1 MSVLRKI
8 PAWVWVAGGVTAAV
22 FAFARK
28 QNRGERVGGSIS
40 LPKSLWLN
48 YTLLSWF
55 VIPAALLR
63 REGLSPGNRAALR
76 AHLLSFTTRGAA
88 EMWMLYRTHSWRCAY
103 GVGHDA
109 IDLAMLSVM
118 MRSGREASREG
129 VDGIARRHLDSIRA
143 TLVAEMVFATLFN
156 STVAGQT
163 QGQDG
168 IYFASDE
175 PRFRRIN
182 ALTAAVDVVAY
193 ARLAMTMRDLLR
205 MDLGSG
211 VAEGQSSLPAGTA

>member
-1 MSVLRKI
+1 MKALKKI
-8 PAWVWVAGGVTAAV
+8 PVWLLVAGGVAAAV

-63 REGLSPGNRAALR
+63 RDGLSPQNRAALQ

-88 EMWMLYRTHSWRCAY
+88 EMWMLYRTHSWRCVY

-109 IDLAMLSVM
+109 LDLAMLSVM
-118 MRSGREASREG
+118 MRSSREEGGEG

-156 STVAGQT
+156 RTVAGQT

-193 ARLAMTMRDLLR
+193 ARLAMTMRDVLR
-205 MDLGSG
+205 MDLGNG
-211 VAEGQSSLPAGTA
+211 VADGRSSLPASTG

>member
-63 REGLSPGNRAALR
+63 RQGLSPQNRAALQ

-118 MRSGREASREG
+118 MRSGRGGSREG

-175 PRFRRIN
+175 PRFRLIN
-182 ALTAAVDVVAY
+182 NLTAAVDVVAY
-193 ARLAMTMRDLLR
+193 ARLAMVMRDLVR
-205 MDLGSG
+205 MDATRDDEPSRLT
-211 VAEGQSSLPAGTA
+211 AGTA

>member
-8 PAWVWVAGGVTAAV
+8 PAWLWVAGGVTAAV

-28 QNRGERVGGSIS
+28 QNRGERMGGPIS

-63 REGLSPGNRAALR
+63 REGLSPQNRAVLQ

-88 EMWMLYRTHSWRCAY
+88 EMWLLYRTHSWRCAY

-118 MRSGREASREG
+118 MRSGDGSRAG

-156 STVAGQT
+156 STVAGKT
-163 QGQDG
+163 QGEDG

-175 PRFRRIN
+175 PHFRLIN
-182 ALTAAVDVVAY
+182 NLTATVDVLAY

-211 VAEGQSSLPAGTA
+211 VADGRPSLSAGTA